1 MVFFLKINF
10 DFLIYS
16 FFENSTEDIKN
27 LTNEEK
33 KFYNISGQIFEFK
46 KLMSGYN
53 EIAKLYIDDKVC

>member
-1 MVFFLKINF
+1 M
-10 DFLIYS
+10 IYS